1 MPKKN
6 RKKSNAGKAMDKAKQ
21 AVSSVTKPEVK
32 TIAAP
37 AVSEKKDVAVTNA
50 ASAPAKAE
58 VKKEEPKPAPKPEV
72 KAEVKPEP
80 KKEESKEE
88 APATAKPEE
97 KPAAKAPEKKAVTKK
112 PAAKKTVTTAT
123 KTAAAKKPT
132 TAKKPVNKKKAPAR
146 KTAAAA
152 PTYETFIEFE
162 GAQINVTPETINAKV
177 LEAYKADGHRPGNIK
192 SLQVYMNLN
201 ERRAYY
207 VVNGKAEGKFVEF

>member
-21 AVSSVTKPEVK
+21 AMSSVTKPETK

-37 AVSEKKDVAVTNA
+37 AVSEKKEVAVTNA
-50 ASAPAKAE
+50 VPAPAKTE
-58 VKKEEPKPAPKPEV
+58 VKKEEPKPAPKSEM
-72 KAEVKPEP
+72 KAEIKSEP
-80 KKEESKEE
+80 KKEEPKKEAPVAAKPAEKLAAKAMVKE
-88 APATAKPEE
+88 APA
-97 KPAAKAPEKKAVTKK
+97 KK
-112 PAAKKTVTTAT
+112 PAE

-207 VVNGKAEGKFVEF
+207 VINGKEEGKFVEF